1 MKERKSREVFNI
13 EDSTDTTRF
22 GAKLLGSDGWG
33 QKWSGEIPEKWEL
46 EKDHLIGPKL
56 KNSEGKEYKVN
67 KIMYEDPEGN
77 EHEYMDTDVKDVHR
91 KFFWIEEV

>member
-1 MKERKSREVFNI
+1 MKESKTREVFNI
-13 EDSTDTTRF
+13 EDSADTKRF
-22 GAKLLGSDGWG
+22 GARLVDSDSWG

-46 EKDHLIGPKL
+46 EKDQLIGPKL

-77 EHEYMDTDVKDVHR
+77 EHQVADIDLKDVHR
-91 KFFWIEEV
+91 KYFWIEEV